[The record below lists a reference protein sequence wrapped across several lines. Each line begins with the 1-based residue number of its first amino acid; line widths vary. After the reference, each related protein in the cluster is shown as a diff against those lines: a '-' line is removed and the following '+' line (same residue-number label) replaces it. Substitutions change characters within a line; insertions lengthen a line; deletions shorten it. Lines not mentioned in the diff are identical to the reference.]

1 MCGLEMVPLRKG
13 QEAKLEVAEMKILRF
28 PLGMTRMDKISTSEG
43 QLRLSGL
50 KTAVKGDMRRGGDGI
65 YWTKDVVDDAASQE
79 KIKDSWI

>member
-1 MCGLEMVPLRKG
+1 ML
-13 QEAKLEVAEMKILRF
+13 AKLKLLRF
-28 PLGMTRMDKISTSEG
+28 SLGMTRMDKISTSEG

-79 KIKDSWI
+79 KRKDSWI